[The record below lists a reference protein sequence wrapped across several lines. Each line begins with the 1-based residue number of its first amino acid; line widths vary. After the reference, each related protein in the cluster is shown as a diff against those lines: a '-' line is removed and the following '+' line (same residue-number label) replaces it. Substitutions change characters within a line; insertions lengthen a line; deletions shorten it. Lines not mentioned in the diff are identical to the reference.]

1 MEELFKGL
9 KFRFEG
15 SYLTQPITL
24 NGIKLYQLGETCC
37 EPNFKTEEHWQ
48 CCHEI
53 TYVISGSGVITDNGN
68 IYEIS
73 EGDIF
78 FSPFGHLHSIIAN
91 VQEPLRYAYI
101 GFSIL
106 DDTPI
111 IELKKIDIFLNNTQK
126 LKAKV
131 DERLMYPFLQ
141 SMEEFYTK
149 SDFSIF
155 MIETYIWQILVDS
168 YRALNSGS
176 DENENNSFIIKE
188 TQSVGRAVYSMIRYI
203 DEHIYDLA
211 NIRDIAKELG
221 YSACYISHTFKEK
234 TGVTVKQYISKKKI
248 HKSVE
253 LLETGKFSVT
263 KVAQILNYSNVQS
276 FSRTFKQIIGVYPSK
291 YLKNLNSG
299 LNL

>member
-1 MEELFKGL
+1 
-9 KFRFEG
+9 
-15 SYLTQPITL
+15 
-24 NGIKLYQLGETCC
+24 
-37 EPNFKTEEHWQ
+37 
-48 CCHEI
+48 
-53 TYVISGSGVITDNGN
+53 
-68 IYEIS
+68 
-73 EGDIF
+73 
-78 FSPFGHLHSIIAN
+78 
-91 VQEPLRYAYI
+91 
-101 GFSIL
+101 
-106 DDTPI
+106 
-111 IELKKIDIFLNNTQK
+111 
-126 LKAKV
+126 
-131 DERLMYPFLQ
+131 MYPFLQ

-155 MIETYIWQILVDS
+155 MIETFIWQILVDS